1 MENHSVQIDNREKM
15 TITDIRE
22 IDSFDEEEI
31 RASLRQGAMVIRG
44 ELAGGRT
51 FPARYVN
58 TCWSLVDTDDAI
70 KVGGRYEPKD
80 GKIAATETFVSKP
93 GESAELR
100 KETQAENMGWYAGI
114 TADMFA

>member
-44 ELAGGRT
+44 EDLHIHMLDLTGRDSSDHRRD
-51 FPARYVN
+51 PLPHVCEGQGKKAI
-58 TCWSLVDTDDAI
+58 VD
-70 KVGGRYEPKD
+70 
-80 GKIAATETFVSKP
+80 FW
-93 GESAELR
+93 
-100 KETQAENMGWYAGI
+100 QN
-114 TADMFA
+114 